1 MASILTKFLKLT
13 NQPDSNARTDKAR
26 QWFKDQAQRVKT
38 VDTQKLLA
46 KGRENARSTVV
57 TGQMYLFAY
66 DPKHKNTLPY
76 YDRYPL
82 IFPIKKVPGGILGIN
97 MHYLPMPLR
106 AKLMDN
112 LYDLINNDAF
122 DDTTRLKLSY
132 NLLNSA
138 AKFRYFKP
146 CIKHYLNN
154 QIDSRFIYIPPEEWE
169 IALFLPL
176 HRFKNATAAEV
187 YKDSRNKISG
197 R

>member
-1 MASILTKFLKLT
+1 MANIISKFLNLT
-13 NQPDSNARTDKAR
+13 TGANSNARSDKAR
-26 QWFKDQAQRVKT
+26 QWFKDQALKVRT
-38 VDTQKLLA
+38 VDTQKLLV
-46 KGRENARSTVV
+46 KSRENARSNVI

-66 DPKHKNTLPY
+66 DPKHKDTLPY
-76 YDRYPL
+76 YDRFPL
-82 IFPIKKVPGGILGIN
+82 IFPIKRVPGGIMGIN
-97 MHYLPMPLR
+97 MHYLPIVLR
-106 AKLMDN
+106 ARLMDN
-112 LYDLINNDAF
+112 LYDLINNDSF
-122 DDTTRLKLSY
+122 DDTTKLKLSY
-132 NLLNSA
+132 NILNSA

-176 HRFKNATAAEV
+176 HKFKNATAAEV